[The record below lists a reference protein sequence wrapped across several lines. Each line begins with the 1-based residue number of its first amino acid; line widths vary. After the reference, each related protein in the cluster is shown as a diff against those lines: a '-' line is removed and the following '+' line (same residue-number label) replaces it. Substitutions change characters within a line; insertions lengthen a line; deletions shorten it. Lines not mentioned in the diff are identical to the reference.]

1 MRKLII
7 LGATLSALTI
17 PTTSMAHSDTIIA
30 AAIGGATGA
39 AIGGSLGGRDNI
51 IIWSAI
57 GSAAGAAI
65 GHNMHER
72 EVVVVRE
79 EIPVRHIVRERP
91 AYQRIYYVEEPGYW
105 RHRKHQRH
113 HRHHRDDDDD

>member
-7 LGATLSALTI
+7 LSATLSAFAI

-39 AIGGSLGGRDNI
+39 AIGGSMGGRDSV

-57 GSAAGAAI
+57 GSATGAACTS
-65 GHNMHER
+65 
-72 EVVVVRE
+72 
-79 EIPVRHIVRERP
+79 
-91 AYQRIYYVEEPGYW
+91 A
-105 RHRKHQRH
+105 KL
-113 HRHHRDDDDD
+113 

>member
-7 LGATLSALTI
+7 LGATLSALAI
-17 PTTSMAHSDTIIA
+17 PTTSMAHSDAIIG

-39 AIGGSLGGRDNI
+39 AIGGSMGGRDNI

-65 GHNMHER
+65 GHDMYER
-72 EVVVVRE
+72 EVVVVRDE
-79 EIPVRHIVRERP
+79 MPVRHIVREQP
-91 AYQRIYYVEEPGYW
+91 VYQRVYYTEEPGYW
-105 RHRKHQRH
+105 RHRKHH
-113 HRHHRDDDDD
+113 HHHHDDDYDD

>member
-7 LGATLSALTI
+7 LSATLSALAI
-17 PTTSMAHSDTIIA
+17 PTTSMAHSDAIIA

-39 AIGGSLGGRDNI
+39 AIRGSMGGRDSS

-57 GSAAGAAI
+57 GSAAGAEI
-65 GHNMHER
+65 GHSAHER

-79 EIPVRHIVRERP
+79 EAPAVRHIVRERP
-91 AYQRIYYVEEPGYW
+91 VYQRIYYVEEPGYW
-105 RHRKHQRH
+105 RHRKH
-113 HRHHRDDDDD
+113 HRHHHDDDGED